1 MDKKQL
7 KIPTYFLVIIF
18 ALILCII
25 FVFVVQIPFSQKL
38 DTYNRDHESV
48 TAQISKYNDYL
59 NRANEVSTKNA
70 EMKAEYE
77 ANSRKLFSNANMSP
91 DDIRDALTAFNY
103 DLVSLD
109 ISEGVVDPKGR
120 SAVAGEPLYLT
131 NVKYK
136 FIGTEDNIRSTL
148 DYLETQSEGAYFV
161 NDISVTVPKSSSGSD
176 EFVKSFSNTLKYE
189 ASINM
194 SLYYFNN
201 KVPPVKKT
209 SSAASSNAS
218 SKK

>member
-7 KIPTYFLVIIF
+7 KIPTYFLVII
-18 ALILCII
+18 AVLILSII
-25 FVFVVQIPFSQKL
+25 FIFVVQVPFSQKL
-38 DTYNRDHESV
+38 DTYNRDHASV
-48 TAQISKYNDYL
+48 TSQISKYNDYL

-91 DDIRDALTAFNY
+91 DDIRDALTTFNY
-103 DLVSLD
+103 ELVSLD

-136 FIGTEDNIRSTL
+136 FVGTEDNIRSTL
-148 DYLETQSEGAYFV
+148 DYLETQSEGAYFI
-161 NDISVTVPKSSSGSD
+161 NDMSITLPKAAGSND
-176 EFVKSFSNTLKYE
+176 ETIKTFNPTLKYE
-189 ASINM
+189 ATLNM

-201 KVPPVKKT
+201 KVAPVKK
-209 SSAASSNAS
+209 ASSSSAS
-218 SKK
+218 SK

>member
-7 KIPTYFLVIIF
+7 KIPTYFLVII
-18 ALILCII
+18 AVLILSII
-25 FVFVVQIPFSQKL
+25 FIFVVQVPFSQKL
-38 DTYNRDHESV
+38 DTYNRDHASV
-48 TAQISKYNDYL
+48 TSQISKYNDYL

-91 DDIRDALTAFNY
+91 DDIRDALTTFNY
-103 DLVSLD
+103 ELVSLD

-131 NVKYK
+131 NVKYR
-136 FIGTEDNIRSTL
+136 FVGTEDNIRSTL
-148 DYLETQSEGAYFV
+148 DYLETQSEGAYFI
-161 NDISVTVPKSSSGSD
+161 NDMSITLPKAAGSNDETVKTFNP
-176 EFVKSFSNTLKYE
+176 TLKYE
-189 ASINM
+189 ANINM

-201 KVPPVKKT
+201 KVAPVKK
-209 SSAASSNAS
+209 ASSSSAS
-218 SKK
+218 SK

>member
-7 KIPTYFLVIIF
+7 KIPTYFLVII
-18 ALILCII
+18 AVLILSII
-25 FVFVVQIPFSQKL
+25 FIFVVQVPFSQKL
-38 DTYNRDHESV
+38 DTYNRDHASV
-48 TAQISKYNDYL
+48 TSQISKYNDYL

-91 DDIRDALTAFNY
+91 DDIRDALTTFNY
-103 DLVSLD
+103 ELVSLD

-131 NVKYK
+131 NVKYR
-136 FIGTEDNIRSTL
+136 FVGTEDNIRSTL
-148 DYLETQSEGAYFV
+148 DYLETQSEGAYFI
-161 NDISVTVPKSSSGSD
+161 NDMSITLPKAAGSNDETVKTFNP
-176 EFVKSFSNTLKYE
+176 TLKYE
-189 ASINM
+189 ATLNM

-201 KVPPVKKT
+201 KVAPVKK
-209 SSAASSNAS
+209 ASSSSAS
-218 SKK
+218 SK

>member
-7 KIPTYFLVIIF
+7 KIPTYFLVII
-18 ALILCII
+18 AVLILSII
-25 FVFVVQIPFSQKL
+25 FIFVVQVPFSQKL
-38 DTYNRDHESV
+38 DTYNRDHASV
-48 TAQISKYNDYL
+48 TSQISKYNDYL

-91 DDIRDALTAFNY
+91 DDIRDALTTFNY
-103 DLVSLD
+103 ELVSLD

-131 NVKYK
+131 NVKYR
-136 FIGTEDNIRSTL
+136 FVGTEDNIRSTL
-148 DYLETQSEGAYFV
+148 DYLETQSEGAYFI
-161 NDISVTVPKSSSGSD
+161 NDMSITLPKAAGSNDETVKTFNPS
-176 EFVKSFSNTLKYE
+176 LKYE
-189 ASINM
+189 ANINM

-201 KVPPVKKT
+201 KVAPVKK
-209 SSAASSNAS
+209 ASSSSAS
-218 SKK
+218 SK

>member
-91 DDIRDALTAFNY
+91 DDIRDALAAFNY
-103 DLVSLD
+103 DLISIDV
-109 ISEGVVDPKGR
+109 SEGVVDPNGR

>member
-91 DDIRDALTAFNY
+91 DDIRDALAAFNY
-103 DLVSLD
+103 DLISIDV
-109 ISEGVVDPKGR
+109 SEGVVDPNGR

-136 FIGTEDNIRSTL
+136 FIGAEDNIRSTL

>member
-7 KIPTYFLVIIF
+7 KIPTYFLVII
-18 ALILCII
+18 AVLILSII
-25 FVFVVQIPFSQKL
+25 FIFVVQVPFSQKL
-38 DTYNRDHESV
+38 DTYNRDHASA
-48 TAQISKYNDYL
+48 TSQISKYNDYL

-91 DDIRDALTAFNY
+91 DDIRDALTTFNY
-103 DLVSLD
+103 ELVSLD

-131 NVKYK
+131 NVKYR
-136 FIGTEDNIRSTL
+136 FVGTEDNIRSTL
-148 DYLETQSEGAYFV
+148 DYLETQSEGAYFI
-161 NDISVTVPKSSSGSD
+161 NDMSITLPKAAGSNDETVKTFNP
-176 EFVKSFSNTLKYE
+176 TLKYE
-189 ASINM
+189 ANINM

-201 KVPPVKKT
+201 KVAPVKK
-209 SSAASSNAS
+209 ASSSSAS
-218 SKK
+218 SK

>member
-7 KIPTYFLVIIF
+7 KIPTYFLVII
-18 ALILCII
+18 AVLILSII
-25 FVFVVQIPFSQKL
+25 FIFVVQVPFSQKL
-38 DTYNRDHESV
+38 DTYNRDHASV
-48 TAQISKYNDYL
+48 TSQISKYNDYL

-91 DDIRDALTAFNY
+91 DDIRDALTTFNY
-103 DLVSLD
+103 ELVSLD

-136 FIGTEDNIRSTL
+136 FVGTEDNIRSTL
-148 DYLETQSEGAYFV
+148 DYLETQSEGAYFI
-161 NDISVTVPKSSSGSD
+161 NDMSITLPKAAGSNDETVKTFNP
-176 EFVKSFSNTLKYE
+176 TLKYE
-189 ASINM
+189 ATLNM

-201 KVPPVKKT
+201 KVAPVKK
-209 SSAASSNAS
+209 ASSSSAS
-218 SKK
+218 SK

>member
-7 KIPTYFLVIIF
+7 KIPTYFLVII
-18 ALILCII
+18 AVLILSII
-25 FVFVVQIPFSQKL
+25 FIFVVQVPFSQKL
-38 DTYNRDHESV
+38 DTYNRDHASV
-48 TAQISKYNDYL
+48 TSQISKYNDYL

-91 DDIRDALTAFNY
+91 DDIRDALTTFNY
-103 DLVSLD
+103 ELVSLD

-131 NVKYK
+131 NVKYR
-136 FIGTEDNIRSTL
+136 FVGTEDNIRSTL
-148 DYLETQSEGAYFV
+148 DYLETQSEGAYFI
-161 NDISVTVPKSSSGSD
+161 NDMSITIPKAAGSNDETVKTFNP
-176 EFVKSFSNTLKYE
+176 TLKYE
-189 ASINM
+189 ATLNM

-201 KVPPVKKT
+201 KVAPVKK
-209 SSAASSNAS
+209 ASSSSAS
-218 SKK
+218 SK

>member
-7 KIPTYFLVIIF
+7 KIPTYFLVII
-18 ALILCII
+18 AVLILSLI
-25 FVFVVQIPFSQKL
+25 FIFVVQVPFSQKL
-38 DTYNRDHESV
+38 DTYNRDHASV
-48 TAQISKYNDYL
+48 TSQISKYNDYL

-91 DDIRDALTAFNY
+91 DDIRDALTTFNY
-103 DLVSLD
+103 ELVSLD

-136 FIGTEDNIRSTL
+136 FVGTEDNIRSTL
-148 DYLETQSEGAYFV
+148 DYLETQSEGAYFI
-161 NDISVTVPKSSSGSD
+161 NDMSITLPKAAGSNDETVKTFNP
-176 EFVKSFSNTLKYE
+176 TLKYE
-189 ASINM
+189 ANINM

-201 KVPPVKKT
+201 KVAPVKK
-209 SSAASSNAS
+209 ASSSSAS
-218 SKK
+218 SK

>member
-7 KIPTYFLVIIF
+7 KIPTYFLVII
-18 ALILCII
+18 AVLILSII
-25 FVFVVQIPFSQKL
+25 FIFVVQVPFSQKL
-38 DTYNRDHESV
+38 DTYNRDHASV
-48 TAQISKYNDYL
+48 TSQISKYNDYL

-91 DDIRDALTAFNY
+91 DDIRDALTTFNY
-103 DLVSLD
+103 ELVSLD

-136 FIGTEDNIRSTL
+136 FVGTEDNIRSTL
-148 DYLETQSEGAYFV
+148 DYLETQSEGAYFI
-161 NDISVTVPKSSSGSD
+161 NDMSITLPKAAGSNDETVKTFNP
-176 EFVKSFSNTLKYE
+176 TLKYE
-189 ASINM
+189 ANINM

-201 KVPPVKKT
+201 KVAPVKK
-209 SSAASSNAS
+209 ASSSSAS
-218 SKK
+218 SK

>member
-7 KIPTYFLVIIF
+7 KIPTYFLVII
-18 ALILCII
+18 AVLILSII
-25 FVFVVQIPFSQKL
+25 FIFVVQVPFSQKL
-38 DTYNRDHESV
+38 DTYNRDHASV
-48 TAQISKYNDYL
+48 TSQISKYNDYL

-91 DDIRDALTAFNY
+91 DDIRDALTTFNY
-103 DLVSLD
+103 ELVSLD

-136 FIGTEDNIRSTL
+136 FVGTEDNIRSTL
-148 DYLETQSEGAYFV
+148 DYLETQSEGAYFI
-161 NDISVTVPKSSSGSD
+161 NDMSITIPKAAGSNDETVKTFNP
-176 EFVKSFSNTLKYE
+176 TLKYE
-189 ASINM
+189 ATLNM

-201 KVPPVKKT
+201 KVAPVKK
-209 SSAASSNAS
+209 ASSSSAS
-218 SKK
+218 SK

>member
-7 KIPTYFLVIIF
+7 KIPTYFLVII
-18 ALILCII
+18 AVLILSII
-25 FVFVVQIPFSQKL
+25 FIFVVQVPFSQKL
-38 DTYNRDHESV
+38 DTYNRDHASV
-48 TAQISKYNDYL
+48 TSQISKYNDYL

-91 DDIRDALTAFNY
+91 DDIRDALTTFNY
-103 DLVSLD
+103 ELVSLD

-136 FIGTEDNIRSTL
+136 FVGTEDNIRSTL
-148 DYLETQSEGAYFV
+148 DYLETQSEGAYFI
-161 NDISVTVPKSSSGSD
+161 NDMSITLPKAAGSND
-176 EFVKSFSNTLKYE
+176 ETIKTFNPTLKYE
-189 ASINM
+189 ANINM

-201 KVPPVKKT
+201 KVAPVKK
-209 SSAASSNAS
+209 ASSSSAS
-218 SKK
+218 SK